1 MSLRKTYFL
10 APARH
15 STPLGVIALGN
26 IIEDPRSPEIALN
39 DPTSDAVKQL
49 AAKASSIDE
58 TNTIS
63 YMAEGSN
70 AKASVMAK
78 ILEGFGNIGGGAGLT
93 RTSDMSSIYKIDK
106 MTTLSINPTLQEV
119 KTIFNESSIQGGL
132 RSKWFKSCVYMITSI
147 RVVYGAE
154 AFASTIRA
162 AGGFLHFAADLTPS
176 GVPVNIGAA
185 LEAAKSSG
193 QIMSSHVSDKTPFVL
208 AYRLREV
215 TYKAMRVIDQQVI
228 DGDILHEP
236 DSDDDEQEG
245 GEEEENP
252 ADYVAKA
259 DWVDPDDDWD
269 PWVLKELG
277 IQTVDGEDADG
288 SGVQLAVVGAA

>member
-39 DPTSDAVKQL
+39 DPTSKAVKEL

-78 ILEGFGNIGGGAGLT
+78 VLEGFGNIGGGAGLS
-93 RTSDMSSIYKIDK
+93 RTNDMSSIYKIDK

-132 RSKWFKSCVYMITSI
+132 RNKWFRSRVYMITSI

-154 AFASTIRA
+154 AFASTVRA
-162 AGGFLHFAADLTPS
+162 AGGFLHFTADLTPS

-185 LEAAKSSG
+185 LEAAKTNG

-208 AYRLREV
+208 AYRLREI
-215 TYKAMRVIDQQVI
+215 TYKAMRVLDQKVI
-228 DGDILHEP
+228 DGDLLHAD
-236 DSDDDEQEG
+236 DSD
-245 GEEEENP
+245 EEEEEEEEEDP
-252 ADYVAKA
+252 ADYVAKV
-259 DWVDPDDDWD
+259 DWVDLDDDWD
-269 PWVLKELG
+269 PEVLEELG
-277 IQTVDGEDADG
+277 IRTVDGEDADG
-288 SGVQLAVVGAA
+288 SGVQLAVATAA